1 MDFRRAKLESEKDTL
16 ESKLREKEEQLKKK
30 DQEIRELKNNQVGF
44 VYIYQHVCIIVL

>member
-44 VYIYQHVCIIVL
+44 VYIYINTFVL